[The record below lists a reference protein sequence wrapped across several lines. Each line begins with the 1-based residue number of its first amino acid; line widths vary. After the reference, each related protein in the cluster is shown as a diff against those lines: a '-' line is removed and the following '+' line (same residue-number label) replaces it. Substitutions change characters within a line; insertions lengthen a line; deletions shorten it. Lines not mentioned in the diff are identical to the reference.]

1 VGLAG
6 VISPLGAGP
15 EVFSRDF
22 LVMGVLTLSIF
33 VFGFGF
39 RGPGRIN
46 RLEGMLLMIAYGGY
60 TAYLLV
66 TST

>member
-1 VGLAG
+1 
-6 VISPLGAGP
+6 
-15 EVFSRDF
+15 
-22 LVMGVLTLSIF
+22 MGVLTLSIF